1 MNNLINKSVKTI
13 KNQGTGMF
21 FKKVG
26 NEINYSYNIFPII

>member
-13 KNQGTGMF
+13 KNEGTGIF

-26 NEINYSYNIFPII
+26 NKTKSQK